1 MIETPLAYIS
11 TLLFIIGIVTAV
23 ESKFQW
29 KIFNILPSI
38 VVIYGLVMILSS
50 LGLWSQTN
58 EIDLAY
64 KGLKDALL
72 PAMIF
77 LMLLGANIKTIS
89 MLGKKMIF
97 TFILATFS
105 IMIGFIV
112 SYSIFY
118 NYLDGNDT
126 YKTIAALCGS
136 WIGGT
141 GNMIAIESALGVS
154 SEGMGYALITDSI
167 NYTVWVMILLSL
179 VSYASSF
186 NKWSGADVSKL
197 DKISEKL
204 DSHKETKA
212 PLVSSIFILL
222 GIAFVVNALS
232 MEIAKLLPSSE
243 FLSTSTWH
251 ILMVTTFGVIAALTP
266 LGKTNDSSLLSSMML
281 YMIVAL
287 IASRADFSQMSQAP
301 IYILLGSVVLLVHA
315 VLMTVFAKLFK
326 LDLFSIGV
334 ASLANIGGVA
344 SAPILA
350 SAYSKSLVPIGV
362 LMAMLGYI
370 IGTGAGLIVGKILK
384 IIST

>member
-11 TLLFIIGIVTAV
+11 VLLAIIGIVTAF
-23 ESKFQW
+23 ESRFNW

-38 VVIYGLVMILSS
+38 VVIYALVMILSS
-50 LGLWSQTN
+50 LGLWSQTK

-112 SYSIFY
+112 SYSIFS
-118 NYLDGNDT
+118 NYLDGSDT

-141 GNMIAIESALGVS
+141 GNMMAIQSALGVS

-167 NYTVWVMILLSL
+167 NYTIWVMILLSL

-186 NKWSGADVSKL
+186 NKWSGADVSKI

-204 DSHKETKA
+204 DSDNVTKA
-212 PLVSSIFILL
+212 LSVSSIFILL
-222 GIAFVVNALS
+222 GIAFVVNVVS
-232 MEIAKLLPSSE
+232 MEIAKLLPISE

-251 ILMVTTFGVIAALTP
+251 ILIVTTLGIIMALTP
-266 LGKTNDSSLLSSMML
+266 LGKKDGSSLLSSLML

-301 IYILLGSVVLLVHA
+301 MYILLGSVVLLVHA
-315 VLMTVFAKLFK
+315 ILMIIFAKLFK
-326 LDLFSIGV
+326 LDLFSVGV

-370 IGTGAGLIVGKILK
+370 VGTAGGLIVGKILK
-384 IIST
+384 TIAS

>member
-11 TLLFIIGIVTAV
+11 VLLAIIGIVTAF
-23 ESKFQW
+23 ESRFNW

-38 VVIYGLVMILSS
+38 VVIYALVMILSS
-50 LGLWSQTN
+50 LELWSQTK

-112 SYSIFY
+112 SYSIFS
-118 NYLDGNDT
+118 NYLDGSDT

-141 GNMIAIESALGVS
+141 GNMMAIQSALGVS

-167 NYTVWVMILLSL
+167 NYTIWVMILLSL

-186 NKWSGADVSKL
+186 NKWSGADVSKI

-204 DSHKETKA
+204 DSDNVTKA
-212 PLVSSIFILL
+212 LSVSSIFILL
-222 GIAFVVNALS
+222 GIAFVVNVVS
-232 MEIAKLLPSSE
+232 MEIAKLLPISE

-251 ILMVTTFGVIAALTP
+251 ILIVTTLGIIMALTP
-266 LGKTNDSSLLSSMML
+266 LGKKDGSSLLSSLML

-301 IYILLGSVVLLVHA
+301 MYILLGSVVLLVHA
-315 VLMTVFAKLFK
+315 ILMIIFAKLFK
-326 LDLFSIGV
+326 LDLFSVGV

-370 IGTGAGLIVGKILK
+370 VGTAGGLIVGKILK
-384 IIST
+384 TIAS